1 MSKQEISIYI
11 SKVFFFFVVDVLVFG
26 FAFEKKISNL
36 SKLKKERERNRLDII
51 YSGFSKTF
59 DKMTLGE
66 IVMASVAD
74 MLKHTDSVNLYE
86 GDISEK

>member
-36 SKLKKERERNRLDII
+36 SKLKKERERGTGLT
-51 YSGFSKTF
+51 SFTQV
-59 DKMTLGE
+59 L
-66 IVMASVAD
+66 A
-74 MLKHTDSVNLYE
+74 KHL
-86 GDISEK
+86 IK

>member
-1 MSKQEISIYI
+1 
-11 SKVFFFFVVDVLVFG
+11 
-26 FAFEKKISNL
+26 
-36 SKLKKERERNRLDII
+36 
-51 YSGFSKTF
+51 
-59 DKMTLGE
+59 MTLGE